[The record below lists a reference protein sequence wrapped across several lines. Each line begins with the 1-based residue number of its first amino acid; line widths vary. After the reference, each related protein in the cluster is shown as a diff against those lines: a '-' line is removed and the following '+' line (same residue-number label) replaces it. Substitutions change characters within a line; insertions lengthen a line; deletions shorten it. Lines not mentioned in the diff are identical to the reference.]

1 MTKSAEP
8 DFLAGV
14 RREIAHL
21 SWLVG
26 SWTGFGVGDSK
37 TPEPY
42 RYEEIVEFASDGRDF
57 LEYRSV
63 MWLVDDEGNRIAPG
77 RTESGFFRGLADNH
91 VEAFIAHP
99 TGLVEVSMGQ
109 VVVAGLEN
117 AVITDGSLVL
127 RAALLRNTETG
138 EALDASTRMFRLRE
152 GRLFVAHD
160 KAAPGES
167 ERNHYAIE
175 LVRK

>member
-26 SWTGFGVGDSK
+26 SWRGFGVGDSK
-37 TPEPY
+37 TENPF
-42 RYEEIVEFASDGRDF
+42 RYEELVEFATDGRDF

-77 RTESGFFRGLADNH
+77 RTESGFFRGLDDNG

-99 TGLVEVSMGQ
+99 TGLVEVSIGKALVSDIQ
-109 VVVAGLEN
+109 N

-138 EALDASTRMFRLRE
+138 EALDASTRMFRFRE
-152 GRLFVAHD
+152 NKLFVAHD
-160 KAAPGES
+160 KALPGEA

-175 LVRK
+175 LVRA